1 MRFTFIGAGG
11 SGGGGGIQKVA
22 DAAGLAALTPSAGDF
37 AIQLDTNTL
46 YYYNGSAWVIYLD
59 DSSYAALV
67 AVITDLAAHIADT
80 TDAHA
85 ASAITF
91 TPASGITAIT
101 VQTAI
106 VEALTDS
113 IAYTDLHINDT
124 SAAHAASSI
133 SYTAGGTVAAT
144 DVQAAI
150 AEVAS
155 EANTRLLALEATT
168 HVAVTLAAFGSTPN
182 ANGLTLTTQALN
194 MQPADDTNPGGLSI
208 VAQAIGGEKRFA
220 AGVKVGSNTAL
231 STSTIFQIISTTL
244 GSIPMPVMTNTQRNA
259 IGTPATGLMVFNS
272 TNGGPEF
279 YDGTQWQPMDGRAIV
294 AAAQT
299 PADAATLT
307 PLGYR
312 NQILPISGSG
322 GAVTLANVAGTNA
335 KDGDVMTLIGTSD
348 TNTVTVVSATN
359 IALNGSA
366 TLGLDSTLSLKY
378 YSSKWRETGRS

>member
-46 YYYNGSAWVIYLD
+46 YYYNGSGWAIYLD

-67 AVITDLAAHIADT
+67 AVIADLAAHIADT

-91 TPASGITAIT
+91 TPASGIAAVT
-101 VQTAI
+101 VQAAI

-124 SAAHAASSI
+124 TAAHAASAI
-133 SYTAGGTVAAT
+133 AVTPGGNLSAD
-144 DVQAAI
+144 DVQEALVEHQGDIDTLTAASHAI
-150 AEVAS
+150 
-155 EANTRLLALEATT
+155 L
-168 HVAVTLAAFGSTPN
+168 TLAAFGSTPN
-182 ANGLTLTTQALN
+182 ANGLTLTGQALN
-194 MQPADDTNPGGLSI
+194 MQPASDTQPGGLSTA
-208 VAQAIGGEKRFA
+208 AQAIGGEKRFA

-244 GSIPMPVMTNTQRNA
+244 GSIPMPVMTTAQRVA
-259 IGTPATGLMVFNS
+259 IATPATGLMVYDS
-272 TNGGPEF
+272 DLAGPMS
-279 YDGTQWQPMDGRAIV
+279 YDGTQWQPMDGRAVV

>member
-1 MRFTFIGAGG
+1 MGISFFGGGGGG
-11 SGGGGGIQKVA
+11 SGAGIQKVA
-22 DAAGLAALTPSAGDF
+22 DAAALALLTPSEGDF
-37 AIQLDTNTL
+37 AIQLDTDTL
-46 YYYNGSAWVIYLD
+46 YYYNGAAWVIYLD

-67 AVITDLAAHIADT
+67 AVVAGLAAHLADT

-91 TPASGITAIT
+91 TPASGITAT
-101 VQTAI
+101 EVQSAI

-124 SAAHAASSI
+124 SAAHAAS
-133 SYTAGGTVAAT
+133 
-144 DVQAAI
+144 AI
-150 AEVAS
+150 AVTPAGNLAAS
-155 EANTRLLALEATT
+155 TAAAAFTELQGDIDTLTAASHA
-168 HVAVTLAAFGSTPN
+168 AVTLAAFGSTPN

-194 MQPADDTNPGGLSI
+194 MQPADETNPGGVSTA
-208 VAQAIGGEKRFA
+208 AQVFGGEKRLP
-220 AGVKVGSNTAL
+220 GGINVGSNAAL
-231 STSTIFQIISTTL
+231 NASSTMSVISTTK
-244 GSIPMPVMTNTQRNA
+244 GSIPMPVMTTAQRVA
-259 IGTPATGLMVFNS
+259 IATPATGLMVYDS
-272 TNGGPEF
+272 DLAGPMS
-279 YDGTQWQPMDGRAIV
+279 YDGTQWQSMDGRAVV

-359 IALNGSA
+359 VALNGSA